1 MNGQRARLLFNSGG
15 LKTVS
20 EVAHSKSEVIENLLR
35 NAAPFESGKVIQ
47 QGESEYDVKLKN
59 ELRSFWITGKK
70 GITEAEAARIIVEEA
85 REILQKDLGVQ
96 ISDWNQISI
105 EANSIITGK
114 FLTQFTCDPYKSY
127 PTKFV
132 KSLNCK

>member
-15 LKTVS
+15 LKTVA
-20 EVAHSKSEVIENLLR
+20 EVAHAKSEDIEFLLR

-47 QGESEYDVKLKN
+47 QGESEHDVKVRN

-96 ISDWNQISI
+96 ISDWNNLSA
-105 EANSIITGK
+105 ETNK
-114 FLTQFTCDPYKSY
+114 FDKGNIFFNMT
-127 PTKFV
+127 
-132 KSLNCK
+132 